1 MTRAGASIPDSN
13 YFSTVE
19 KKLSEGKMRSRLEEL
34 EGSSSSSGSVSMSS
48 SSASVTAGSN
58 MSFKDV
64 VTSFAMTSGITFVP
78 KQGRQFEGKQIWQF
92 GKCSCYLEHDVV
104 FLYDVSKQHWRPV
117 GLEEMLRI
125 AS

>member
-1 MTRAGASIPDSN
+1 M
-13 YFSTVE
+13 E
-19 KKLSEGKMRSRLEEL
+19 KKLAEGKMRSRLEEL
-34 EGSSSSSGSVSMSS
+34 EGNGSGSVAMS
-48 SSASVTAGSN
+48 SSASITVNSN

-64 VTSFAMTSGITFVP
+64 VTTFAMSSGISFLP

-117 GLEEMLRI
+117 SLEEMLRI

>member
-1 MTRAGASIPDSN
+1 
-13 YFSTVE
+13 
-19 KKLSEGKMRSRLEEL
+19 MRSRLEEL
-34 EGSSSSSGSVSMSS
+34 EGGNGSGSVSMSS
-48 SSASVTAGSN
+48 SATVTASSN

-64 VTSFAMTSGITFVP
+64 VTSFAMSSGISFLP

-117 GLEEMLRI
+117 SLEEMLRI

>member
-1 MTRAGASIPDSN
+1 
-13 YFSTVE
+13 
-19 KKLSEGKMRSRLEEL
+19 MRSRLEEL
-34 EGSSSSSGSVSMSS
+34 EGNGSCSVTMS
-48 SSASVTAGSN
+48 SSASITVNSN

-64 VTSFAMTSGITFVP
+64 VTTFAMSSGISFLP

-117 GLEEMLRI
+117 SLEEMLRI

>member
-1 MTRAGASIPDSN
+1 MTRAGSSIPDSN
-13 YFSTVE
+13 YFNMVE

-34 EGSSSSSGSVSMSS
+34 EGNGSGSVAMS
-48 SSASVTAGSN
+48 SSASLTVGSS

-64 VTSFAMTSGITFVP
+64 VTSFAMSSGISFLP

-104 FLYDVSKQHWRPV
+104 FLHDVSKQHWRPV
-117 GLEEMLRI
+117 SLEDLLKI